1 MSASTLTALIDYG
14 CGNLHSAERA
24 LRASGATDLY
34 VGADPEHLRKAQ
46 RYVLPGVGA
55 LGACLEKLR
64 AKKGLLETLN
74 EQAAEKGKPLLGI
87 CVGMQM
93 FVEQGFE
100 HGRQRA
106 LGWMKGSVRR
116 IAPQD
121 ESLPIPHT
129 GWNALNILAPHPL
142 FEGIKTG
149 DPVYFVHSFAVS
161 ENDPR
166 TTLAQTCYGDNIVAA
181 IGQGSLVGVQW
192 HPEKSQRVGLRLLAN
207 FLAWK
212 P

>member
-1 MSASTLTALIDYG
+1 MPTTTALIDYG

-24 LRASGATDLY
+24 LRVSGAHELY
-34 VGADPEHLRKAQ
+34 VGADPEVLRNAE

-55 LGACLEKLR
+55 LGACLENLR
-64 AKKGLLETLN
+64 AKKGLSETLH
-74 EQAAEKGKPLLGI
+74 EQVAERGKPLLGI

-93 FVEQGFE
+93 LVEQGFE
-100 HGRQRA
+100 HGEQRA
-106 LGWMKGSVRR
+106 LGWMKGAVRR
-116 IAPQD
+116 IEPQD
-121 ESLPIPHT
+121 ESLPVPHM
-129 GWNALNILAPHPL
+129 GWNALRILAPHPL
-142 FEGIKTG
+142 FEGIATG
-149 DPVYFVHSFAVS
+149 DPVYFVHSFVVA
-161 ENDPR
+161 ENDPA
-166 TTLAQTCYGDNIVAA
+166 TTLAQTRYGTPFVAA

>member
-1 MSASTLTALIDYG
+1 MPALTALIDYG

-34 VGADPEHLRKAQ
+34 VGADPVAVREAQ

-64 AKKGLLETLN
+64 AKKGLLENLH
-74 EQAAEKGKPLLGI
+74 EQVMEKGKPLLGI

-100 HGRQRA
+100 HGRPRA
-106 LGWMKGSVRR
+106 LGWMKGAVRR

-121 ESLPIPHT
+121 ENLPVPHM
-129 GWNALNILAPHPL
+129 GWNALRILVPHPL
-142 FEGIKTG
+142 FEGIATG
-149 DPVYFVHSFAVS
+149 EPVYFVHSFAVTD
-161 ENDPR
+161 NDPA
-166 TTLAQTCYGDNIVAA
+166 TTLAQSCYGAPLVAA
-181 IGQGSLVGVQW
+181 IGKGSIVGVQW